1 MALTAQQI
9 LDMQA
14 DLAIGADESVF
25 TDAELEALYTR
36 AGDDYNTAV
45 YYAWRQILAG
55 SAAWVDYAVAQT
67 KVSRSQAF
75 DHIKAMV
82 TFWGGERRTTA
93 NQVLVVGANPV
104 PTVHK
109 NSPHDEYPHA
119 WPYRRTRWRY

>member
-82 TFWGGERRTTA
+82 TFWGG
-93 NQVLVVGANPV
+93 
-104 PTVHK
+104 
-109 NSPHDEYPHA
+109 
-119 WPYRRTRWRY
+119 